1 MYAMSLYISYG
12 KVAWIKQIN
21 ELKMNYR
28 WWLMAG
34 DFITIVIF
42 HGSVKNNW
50 CDKNI
55 QNIKAIQKMTQKYMD
70 TENFFKQMW
79 NISENFWLNMI
90 DVMIVS
96 VYCKYI
102 CLRRLLLFRSSFLLL
117 LSCACSCSLSF
128 DVVLPSDYESKCL
141 LLEIFVQFK

>member
-1 MYAMSLYISYG
+1 
-12 KVAWIKQIN
+12 
-21 ELKMNYR
+21 
-28 WWLMAG
+28 MAG

-79 NISENFWLNMI
+79 NISANFWLYMI

-96 VYCKYI
+96 V
-102 CLRRLLLFRSSFLLL
+102 LL
-117 LSCACSCSLSF
+117 
-128 DVVLPSDYESKCL
+128 
-141 LLEIFVQFK
+141 